1 MFKSYFVHLSWWVTY
16 FIYTENL
23 ALLQPT
29 WEQYPWPV
37 KSRNFGSEKAVD
49 GMYDD
54 RGDGGQCTISNDG
67 KKSATWRVDLGGV
80 ASISHIDIYYR
91 TDNQSMYLKKKS

>member
-1 MFKSYFVHLSWWVTY
+1 MGFL

-29 WEQYPWPV
+29 WQQYPWPYED
-37 KSRNFGSEKAVD
+37 RDFGSENAVD

-54 RGDGGQCTISNDG
+54 RGVNRGQCTVCNDG
-67 KKSATWRVDLGGV
+67 KYTATWRVDLGKV
-80 ASISHIDIYYR
+80 VSISHIDIYYR
-91 TDNQSMYLKKKS
+91 TDNQSMYFKKK